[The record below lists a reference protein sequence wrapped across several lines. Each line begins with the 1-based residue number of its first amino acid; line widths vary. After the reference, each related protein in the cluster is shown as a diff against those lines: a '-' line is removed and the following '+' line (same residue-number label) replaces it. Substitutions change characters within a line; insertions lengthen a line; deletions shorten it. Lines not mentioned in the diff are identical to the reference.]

1 MTLLAELKRRNVI
14 RMAGLY
20 LVGAWLLV
28 QVAATLLPV
37 FDAPA
42 WVMKILVG
50 ILAIGFIPA
59 LIVSWLFELTPKGLQ
74 LEADLATEMQDA
86 SRAARPLRRISD
98 RMQQPVQS
106 QEQAHASGKRF
117 DRLIILVLLLGL
129 SYFALDKFWLAR
141 APLATPAVPAA
152 PVEIAKVRIGE
163 LLAVLPFRNRSAL
176 AEDAYFAEGIH
187 DDLLTQLSKI
197 AGFKVISRT
206 SMMRYEG
213 SKLSVREIALEL
225 SAGLVLE
232 GAVQRSGDDVRI
244 TVQLIDG
251 ASDVH
256 LWAETYDRALTT
268 KTVFKIQADI
278 ARAVADALQVVLGP
292 ADAKALRIGSTKNI
306 RAYEAYL
313 QGKLL
318 SALDSATPE
327 RFTAALTLFDRAIAL
342 DPKFSEAY
350 ARKARTQLASYWFAY
365 SNAGMRDAAIMS
377 VEKARALDPDAIETW
392 MAEAYFY
399 YWGKLDYAQAEAMLQ
414 RVIEKAPDF
423 AEAWYARALVARRDG
438 RFDDAIFALQRS
450 LVIDP
455 ANTDS
460 IVELRNTLATVGRLK
475 DAKVQDQRL
484 SQLGQ
489 PLATHAA
496 EDAFGRGDIAAA
508 WAAIDGPNDYYAALP
523 FRIALASRRPDW
535 IEQSLSTK
543 LWPERLRQFPDY
555 PEVHALASAEAL
567 LVLGKSKAAT
577 AELIEIQQRMSKQK
591 NPYPGGWSS
600 SGSYFYFPCDLPGM
614 LGDLDAVRRA
624 ERDYL
629 TNTPRDVWSSTSV
642 IASLALAYARAGDP
656 EKALQHIEAV
666 NKLLGPVSFGS
677 FNKHPGFD
685 SLRAHPRYL
694 ALARAHAI
702 WAGQETGVETD

>member
-1 MTLLAELKRRNVI
+1 MNVLAELKRRNVI

-20 LVGAWLLV
+20 LVGAWLIV

-42 WVMKILVG
+42 WVMKLVVTF
-50 ILAIGFIPA
+50 LAIGFVPA
-59 LIVSWLFELTPKGLQ
+59 LVVSWIFELTPKGLQ
-74 LEADLATEMQDA
+74 LEAELAWEDQDA
-86 SRAARPLRRISD
+86 PQATRPLRRISD
-98 RMQQPVQS
+98 QMQAPA
-106 QEQAHASGKRF
+106 QARATSKRI

-129 SYFALDKFWLAR
+129 SYFSFDKFWLAR
-141 APLATPAVPAA
+141 TPIAAPAVPAA
-152 PVEIAKVRIGE
+152 PVEITKVRIGE

-206 SMMRYEG
+206 SMMRYEN
-213 SKLSVREIALEL
+213 SKLSIREIALEL

-244 TVQLIDG
+244 TVPLIDG

-318 SALDSATPE
+318 SALDRATPE
-327 RFTAALTLFDRAIAL
+327 RFTAALALFDRAIAL

-365 SNAGMRDAAIMS
+365 SNAAMRDAAIMS

-392 MAEAYFY
+392 MAEANFY

-438 RFDDAIFALQRS
+438 RFDDSILALQRS

-460 IVELRNTLATVGRLK
+460 IVELRNTLGTVGRLK

-484 SQLGQ
+484 SQLGHAQ
-489 PLATHAA
+489 PTHAA
-496 EDAFGRGDIAAA
+496 EDAYGRGDIAGA

-555 PEVHALASAEAL
+555 PEAHALAAAEAL
-567 LVLGKSKAAT
+567 LVMGKSEAAT
-577 AELIEIQQRMSKQK
+577 AALTAIQQRLSKQK

-600 SGSYFYFPCDLPGM
+600 SSSYFYFPCDLPGM
-614 LGDLDAVRRA
+614 LGNLAGVREA

-629 TNTPRDVWSSTSV
+629 KNTPRDVWSSLDVVT
-642 IASLALAYARAGDP
+642 ALALAYARAGGP
-656 EKALQHIEAV
+656 EKALQHMEAL

-677 FNKHPGFD
+677 FKTNPGFD
-685 SLRAHPRYL
+685 SLRLHPRYL
-694 ALARAHAI
+694 VLAQAHAR
-702 WAGQETGVETD
+702 WAVQESDTD